1 MNNIN
6 AFLLTIYLC
15 VVYCVSVCTE
25 STFWLDF
32 FVEFKFFFSRLTVCQ
47 KLFRRYALRTKFIH
61 ESIRSKDL
69 VVCDSSAFLLRLFYL
84 SFSSFF
90 FFVVSF
96 IFVLHKSKDLFIE
109 TQRVFITSRPGSA
122 ANRLPPSDAL
132 LVAQVKC
139 LLCCGGSVNLLPSVL
154 V

>member
-1 MNNIN
+1 MC
-6 AFLLTIYLC
+6 C
-15 VVYCVSVCTE
+15 VLRVCLHRVDILIGL
-25 STFWLDF
+25 FRGIQN
-32 FVEFKFFFSRLTVCQ
+32 FFFSRLTVCQ
-47 KLFRRYALRTKFIH
+47 KLFRRYALGTKFIH

-84 SFSSFF
+84 SFSSLFF